1 MKRIRSLKPSTLLN
15 SKLRKKKKRIRSIIN
30 NQCHRIKKNDNRR
43 RVKKEN
49 ERMIETE
56 TEPER
61 KRQIGEG

>member
-1 MKRIRSLKPSTLLN
+1 
-15 SKLRKKKKRIRSIIN
+15 
-30 NQCHRIKKNDNRR
+30 
-43 RVKKEN
+43 VKKEN